1 MSMIKLIHSASFD
14 PIVGAGAEIIKRSGE
29 LTKQA
34 STIFGVDYDAL
45 KPDDK
50 SVGIHVVALGDAEH
64 YGQNRNGDLFPKE
77 ACVKYHDTFVKH
89 GHVYRHHKNKDPEKS
104 IGIIKASAYNEPMG
118 RVELF
123 IHADKEKAAPELERL
138 EKEGEIPVSMACC
151 VQHDRCFTKGTL
163 VLTDH
168 GFTPIENISVGDVC
182 VTAEACLRRVIAT
195 SESSSAKLTRV
206 SVRGIPE
213 EIECTPNHPFNVVS
227 FEQMRSCHGLINGIR
242 RRHTPKNGTTHC
254 QTCGKTIDVHS
265 EWKQADQLVEGDY
278 IKEKIDPCSK
288 HVTRGVSFAYLC
300 GMYVG
305 DGSAIWATNGH
316 DHSGDTARIVGL
328 QISASAADKD
338 SLILEKIKSAF
349 RQCTGKEARVN
360 PEMNGKKAYVVSL
373 RDRLLANRIVGL
385 TGAHC
390 RDKFISSEILS
401 WSIDE
406 KAAFIAGYL
415 DADGAVGYR
424 DKKKR
429 PIFRICSVN
438 KGLLLSVQ
446 RLLWSI
452 GVPATV
458 GIGNTLEN
466 MKGGYKHKS
475 SSYHV
480 FFSKAPDVLVSSSAK
495 LSEFCSTTTFAN
507 GGSGILLIDG
517 YAYLP
522 VSSSRTFDCDEV
534 STYNFEVEGEH
545 TYIAE
550 GVGVHNCSI
559 CGAMRKQA
567 GDSSECEHVANHLGE
582 QWDDG
587 RKVGVY
593 NDHPRFFDISF
604 VGRPA
609 DRIAWNLKVA
619 SALELDSVK
628 AAEYEGVEV
637 PDSIACDTAVSQR
650 KLSYLKDINTLQQS
664 YKGWLSKQ
672 ASVVSTR
679 DRYLME
685 FTKVATVSL
694 DNETISRLREQP
706 ITNAMGALASHGII
720 MDLESFLK
728 YATGDS
734 YSDVVAPYVPAVK
747 YNLHNIIS
755 QRVKQANCASICTDA
770 TYDVPAPDSY
780 TRLKLVP
787 EKLNNMLKKQ
797 AFDIQEKIIDAT
809 IAGDTQN
816 TKLIIATPSKLL
828 YNNDKVIEKLAE
840 AYLSYQLSAIDAV
853 VNGCRSISKL
863 DAEALASVSN
873 LKQ

>member
-1 MSMIKLIHSASFD
+1 MIKLIHSASFD

-151 VQHDRCFTKGTL
+151 VSHDR
-163 VLTDH
+163 
-168 GFTPIENISVGDVC
+168 
-182 VTAEACLRRVIAT
+182 
-195 SESSSAKLTRV
+195 
-206 SVRGIPE
+206 
-213 EIECTPNHPFNVVS
+213 
-227 FEQMRSCHGLINGIR
+227 
-242 RRHTPKNGTTHC
+242 
-254 QTCGKTIDVHS
+254 
-265 EWKQADQLVEGDY
+265 
-278 IKEKIDPCSK
+278 
-288 HVTRGVSFAYLC
+288 
-300 GMYVG
+300 
-305 DGSAIWATNGH
+305 
-316 DHSGDTARIVGL
+316 
-328 QISASAADKD
+328 
-338 SLILEKIKSAF
+338 
-349 RQCTGKEARVN
+349 
-360 PEMNGKKAYVVSL
+360 
-373 RDRLLANRIVGL
+373 
-385 TGAHC
+385 
-390 RDKFISSEILS
+390 
-401 WSIDE
+401 
-406 KAAFIAGYL
+406 
-415 DADGAVGYR
+415 
-424 DKKKR
+424 
-429 PIFRICSVN
+429 
-438 KGLLLSVQ
+438 
-446 RLLWSI
+446 
-452 GVPATV
+452 
-458 GIGNTLEN
+458 
-466 MKGGYKHKS
+466 
-475 SSYHV
+475 
-480 FFSKAPDVLVSSSAK
+480 
-495 LSEFCSTTTFAN
+495 
-507 GGSGILLIDG
+507 
-517 YAYLP
+517 
-522 VSSSRTFDCDEV
+522 
-534 STYNFEVEGEH
+534 
-545 TYIAE
+545 
-550 GVGVHNCSI
+550 CSI

-587 RKVGVY
+587 RKVGTY

-650 KLSYLKDINTLQQS
+650 KLAYLKDINTLQQS

-747 YNLHNIIS
+747 YNLHNIIN
-755 QRVKQANCASICTDA
+755 QRIKQANCASICIDT

-809 IAGDTQN
+809 IAGNTQN
-816 TKLIIATPSKLL
+816 TKLVIVTPSKLL

-840 AYLSYQLSAIDAV
+840 TYLSYQLSAIDAV